1 MKGKMY
7 REDFYGEND
16 LLPEP
21 EDETLDKA
29 NQVEFNFK

>member
-7 REDFYGEND
+7 REDFYNEND

-21 EDETLDKA
+21 EDETLEKA
-29 NQVEFNFK
+29 N